1 VQTVSAAAGSNGAI
15 AVPLVSPAGC
25 RGVMSAEV
33 RHDAEKQPAR
43 LAAAAIIAAQ
53 LATLVGPPA
62 ARAHER
68 STAAL

>member
-1 VQTVSAAAGSNGAI
+1 
-15 AVPLVSPAGC
+15 
-25 RGVMSAEV
+25 MSAEV